1 MVEKEQI
8 LRLMR
13 SHRYSSITADE
24 LARGMHLRSGQRG
37 ELLAA
42 LRELELEGR
51 LVGLK
56 EQRWV
61 DPARV
66 EMVVGRLQCNP
77 GGFGFVIPLQE
88 GGQDLYVAEEQMG
101 QAMHG
106 DLVAVEL
113 LHRQQGRGRRGV
125 KLGPAGRVVKV
136 IDHATERLI
145 GTYQPGGKFARVVPD
160 DPRLFRDIY
169 VVLKGKGAAKEGEK
183 VLVRITEW
191 PSLHRNP
198 EGEVIEV
205 LGREGDPGVDVLS
218 VIHQFNLPD
227 SFPQPVLQAAKDV
240 SAHPPGQPDV
250 RREDF
255 RNQPTVTIDPEN
267 AKDFDDALSF
277 YRDEERGR
285 AVVLV
290 HIADVSFFVPPES
303 VLDMEARKRGL
314 SVYLA
319 SDVVPML
326 PEEQSRDVFSLVAG
340 EDRPAKTVVLE
351 FDDRGAVV
359 DHSLCHSLVHVDRRM
374 SYREVQAILE
384 ATDAEDE
391 LAGAAAARQVPEQ
404 ILNLLCGLDGL
415 ARQVGARRRRI
426 GSIDLDVPE
435 YDVGVD
441 EEGRAV
447 SVTQIVRDRSHGL
460 VEEFMLSANVAVA
473 NFLKAHRLPG
483 LFRTHEK
490 PDEEDLG
497 EFAEFVQSVMQREV
511 DALDRKQLQRL
522 LADVS
527 GTHLAEAVNM
537 QLLRAMKRATY
548 TPKCAPHFALHF
560 DRYCHFT
567 SPVRRYPDLVVHQI
581 LDEHLLQGVAPGR
594 LRARWNKR
602 LPGLAE
608 HCNLAQQR
616 ADEAER
622 EIIKIKLLRFLQDRT
637 DEIFDA
643 IITGVQEYGLFVQL
657 QLYSV
662 EGLIKVK
669 DMKDDFYRFSE
680 RAHALVGTRTRKR
693 FSLGQRLKVAL
704 KEVDTARREADF
716 LLYE

>member
-24 LARGMHLRSGQRG
+24 LARSMHLRSGQRG

-227 SFPQPVLQAAKDV
+227 RFPQPVLQAAKDV
-240 SAHPPGQPDV
+240 SAHPPGQRDM

-326 PEEQSRDVFSLVAG
+326 PEEQSRDVFSLVEG

-511 DALDRKQLQRL
+511 DALDRKQLQSL